1 MLTRIWPVSEKRE
14 AAEKGRDGKARTAL
28 PMATFSS
35 SDILGVE
42 AERNEHST
50 ADAIVVSDSVPSS
63 DQRLAAGSV
72 RKLHGI

>member
-35 SDILGVE
+35 SDIGG
-42 AERNEHST
+42 AEGEGNET
-50 ADAIVVSDSVPSS
+50 QTRDRCDCCF
-63 DQRLAAGSV
+63 R
-72 RKLHGI
+72 